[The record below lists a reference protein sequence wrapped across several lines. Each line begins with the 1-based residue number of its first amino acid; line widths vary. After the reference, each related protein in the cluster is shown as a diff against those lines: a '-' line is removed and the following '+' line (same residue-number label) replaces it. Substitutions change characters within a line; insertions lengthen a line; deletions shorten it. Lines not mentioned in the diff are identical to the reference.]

1 MSSASLAKKR
11 RANLSQPIPNTPSQ
25 QFDSSNTSQVRNVPL
40 TLPQVLQIIDSRLLK
55 LEKVVKSQSE
65 QPQMEAHMVKEKE
78 DDTQLKELLVE
89 YDERFQILATEIQD
103 IKDIVLKLQSYTM
116 DVNKTLLEERIE
128 IMNMNNTAHSTNET
142 IEMIERIQND
152 TPPERETAI
161 VEDEEQVEIDSQLYN
176 IGNVNDMSIEDMNQG
191 DEMDNGNSDKKGK
204 RKGRR

>member
-11 RANLSQPIPNTPSQ
+11 RANISQPVPNTPSQ
-25 QFDSSNTSQVRNVPL
+25 QFDSSNSSQVRNVPL

-65 QPQMEAHMVKEKE
+65 QPQMEAPMVKEKE
-78 DDTQLKELLVE
+78 DDTQLKELLAE

-116 DVNKTLLEERIE
+116 DVNKTLLEERIQ
-128 IMNMNNTAHSTNET
+128 IMNMNNTPQSANET

-152 TPPERETAI
+152 TPPERELAV
-161 VEDEEQVEIDSQLYN
+161 VENEEEMDMDDPLYN
-176 IGNVNDMSIEDMNQG
+176 ISSLNDMSVEDVIPEN
-191 DEMDNGNSDKKGK
+191 EMDHASHKKEKRKGK
-204 RKGRR
+204 R